1 MNPTPPA
8 SPYKDVMDPDAALLS
23 RAARAGDT
31 QAFALFYD
39 RHAGQVFGLCLRM
52 LGRREEAEDA
62 LQEIFLQAW
71 NQAGRYDPAV
81 GAAGGWIT
89 VIARSRCLDRLRK
102 RAVRKGTEEPLEIP
116 SDDGDFLRP
125 IASGETPVLEA
136 LETEEARA
144 RARKALAALPPEQR
158 ATLEASFYGGLS
170 QSQIAAKFGEPLGTI
185 KTRMR
190 RGLLKLAEILR

>member
-1 MNPTPPA
+1 MEPA
-8 SPYKDVMDPDAALLS
+8 DAALLA

-31 QAFALFYD
+31 AAFAIFYD
-39 RHAGQVFGLCLRM
+39 RHAPQVMGLCLRM

-62 LQEIFLQAW
+62 LQEAFLQAW

-116 SDDGDFLRP
+116 SEDGDLMRP
-125 IASGETPVLEA
+125 IPSGETPVLDV

-144 RARKALAALPPEQR
+144 RARKALAALPAEQR
-158 ATLEASFYGGLS
+158 EALEASYFEGLS
-170 QSQIAAKFGEPLGTI
+170 QSQVAAKLGQPLGTI

-190 RGLLKLAEILR
+190 LGLRKLAEMLT